1 MSEQQSMIEQD
12 AVQIETFQYADETA
26 LSRARALADAA
37 AIEKA
42 QRTAKYTANVIKID
56 GKYRAATA
64 EDDPAQIV
72 KVTITASLNKTRT
85 GYRKFR
91 ATFDNGAK
99 IENADLRSYLNNR
112 VAFSPTVFKTFRD
125 YFAGMG
131 MIESGYVPAAPA
143 SLNVGF

>member
-1 MSEQQSMIEQD
+1 MSEQNMNEQD
-12 AVQIETFQYADETA
+12 AVTVETFQYADENA
-26 LSRARALADAA
+26 LAKARALADAA

-42 QRTAKYTANVIKID
+42 QRTAKYTANVVKVD

-131 MIESGYVPAAPA
+131 MIESGYRPAAPA

>member
-1 MSEQQSMIEQD
+1 MSEQNMTEQD
-12 AVQIETFQYADETA
+12 AVQIETFQYADEIA

-42 QRTAKYTANVIKID
+42 QRTAKYTANVIKVD

-64 EDDPAQIV
+64 EDDPAQVIR
-72 KVTITASLNKTRT
+72 VTTTASPNKTRT

-91 ATFDNGAK
+91 ATFENGAK

-131 MIESGYVPAAPA
+131 MIESGYRPAAPA

>member
-1 MSEQQSMIEQD
+1 MSEQNMSEQD
-12 AVQIETFQYADETA
+12 TVQVDSFQYADENA
-26 LSRARALADAA
+26 LAKARALADAA

-42 QRTAKYTANVIKID
+42 QRTAKYTAQVVKAD

-64 EDDPAQIV
+64 EDDPAQVV
-72 KVTITASLNKTRT
+72 KVTITASLNKTRS
-85 GYRKFR
+85 GFRKFR
-91 ATFDNGAK
+91 ATFENGAK